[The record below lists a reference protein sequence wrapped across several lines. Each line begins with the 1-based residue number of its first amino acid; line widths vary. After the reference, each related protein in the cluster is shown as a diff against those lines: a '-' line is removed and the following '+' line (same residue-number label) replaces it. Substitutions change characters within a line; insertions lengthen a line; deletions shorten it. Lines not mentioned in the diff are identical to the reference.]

1 MLEISKAYILK
12 IFWEQFLVYDYVIIL
27 TKLQNYGLNFNILGV
42 MDIIILN
49 VQWNTIVLGEALEAG
64 LSVP

>member
-1 MLEISKAYILK
+1 
-12 IFWEQFLVYDYVIIL
+12 VYDYVIIL
-27 TKLQNYGLNFNILGV
+27 TKLQNYGLNFSILDV

-49 VQWNTIVLGEALEAG
+49 GQWNTIVLGEALEAG